1 MTYKRKEN
9 WRLSLLPLAGIAWTM
24 VRAIREHHYVLL
36 AGPPVIALLVVIF
49 AWPQNYT
56 TTGDALYIR
65 AGMRKRVI
73 PWSEIISMLSDPDV
87 FSPDRILIATTSRSR
102 RVVLA
107 PDDPVRF
114 FDDVAAHCPQLSR
127 RGMDLVIALN

>member
-9 WRLSLLPLAGIAWTM
+9 WRLLVLPLAGIGWNM
-24 VRAIREHHYVLL
+24 VRAIQEHHYVLL

-56 TTGDALYIR
+56 TAGDALYIR
-65 AGMRKRVI
+65 AGLQKRVI
-73 PWSEIISMLSDPDV
+73 PWSEIISVQSNPDV
-87 FSPDRILIATTSRSR
+87 FSRDRIVIGTTSRSR
-102 RVVLA
+102 PVVVA

-114 FDDVAAHCPQLSR
+114 FDDAAAHCPQLAK